1 MITQKDIAREAGVS
15 VMTVSR
21 VVNGQ
26 FNKVSQENIEK
37 IQRIINKY
45 GYVPNL
51 SARSLSSNSS
61 GIIVLIIRGEGNRL
75 MDPYNSAVV
84 GYMSQFLQEA
94 GYSTMIYT
102 VLDYRDVT
110 RRLRTWNAQGAIF
123 FGMFDNEIELIR
135 EENKIPLVFNDSY
148 STLRQVTNIG
158 IDDYKGGQ
166 LAARHLLA
174 MGHRVVGFCGTSLND
189 NGVDRQRFLGFSS
202 VLAEAGCPLSQ
213 DRVFDT
219 DLESLPL
226 PSAYADGQRPTA
238 LFITSDLKAIQFSLR
253 MREQGLSMPRDCS
266 LIGFDDLPIA
276 AFTTPALTTL
286 RQDLLMKARY
296 TVDTLLH
303 HIDDPTRPSERIIL
317 DVSLVERGSVADLRK

>member
-26 FNKVSQENIEK
+26 YKKVSRENIEK
-37 IQRIINKY
+37 IQSIISRY

-51 SARSLSSNSS
+51 SARSLSSKSS
-61 GIIVLIIRGEGNRL
+61 GIVVLIIRGKGNRL
-75 MDPYNSAVV
+75 MDPYNGAIV

-94 GYSTMIYT
+94 GYSTMVYT

-123 FGMFDNEIELIR
+123 FGMFDNEIEQIR

-158 IDDYKGGQ
+158 IDDFKGGQ
-166 LAARHLLA
+166 LAARYLIG
-174 MGHRVVGFCGTSLND
+174 MGHRLVGFCGTSLSD

-202 VLAEAGCPLSQ
+202 VLKEAGCPLSEES
-213 DRVFDT
+213 VFDA
-219 DLESLPL
+219 DLESLP
-226 PSAYADGQRPTA
+226 PPDAYADGRQPTA
-238 LFITSDLKAIQFSLR
+238 LFITSDLKAIEFSLR
-253 MREQGLSMPRDCS
+253 MRSQGLHVPQDCS

-276 AFTTPALTTL
+276 GFTTPPLTTI
-286 RQDLLMKARY
+286 RQDIRQKARY
-296 TVDTLLH
+296 TVDTLLNH
-303 HIDDPTRPSERIIL
+303 MADSSRPSERIVL
-317 DVSLVERGSVADLRK
+317 DVSLVVRGSVADLRT